1 MLILVKIKGFLK
13 FVDFYMKNMG
23 LILWLEIRDL
33 IFNVLCI
40 LVNIIVFFD
49 GRIILIRDKDKKG
62 FLVFCFVL

>member
-1 MLILVKIKGFLK
+1 
-13 FVDFYMKNMG
+13 MKNMG
-23 LILWLEIRDL
+23 LILRLEIRDL

-49 GRIILIRDKDKKG
+49 GRMILIRDKDKKG